1 MFDDV
6 GNLLEIGSKLIQVGL
21 VGATQVLLLLAGCIV
36 RDGSGIWLANKG
48 FELN

>member
-21 VGATQVLLLLAGCIV
+21 ASRGNPLLVVLFGMAVVFG
-36 RDGSGIWLANKG
+36 
-48 FELN
+48 